1 VHNKI
6 LWEVIFIEKILQNI
20 LNTNFRLIKKIG
32 LISLTVTIFST
43 LSFLITYHFLYGY
56 YFGGEMNSFFSNFE
70 LIRRFVPFHL
80 NTMGFTYL
88 MISLSASLI
97 IYLLALIRGRKLVLI
112 AIATLGLI
120 FFHITMSVFF
130 TRDLTLNNIIYFSG
144 IWVIPI
150 IIAGLIIFT
159 MRGMRYPFKT
169 YSGIT
174 FGLLFFSI
182 LMSVF
187 KLNFSEE
194 WLIICIIILL
204 FGFGILF
211 SIIKYNKYWNFIFFF
226 PYTML
231 LIIVIMSFV
240 TIDIFIRNLMS
251 LVIAVLLS
259 IVLPR
264 YFKGKLR
271 EGVQTKGEPTNFVGL
286 IMNPKTRTG
295 ALVFFIIVLLGTY
308 VLIPRVSMATAKII
322 RTFTPETESQH
333 ERIYI
338 RDFNDELK
346 SIKGIIVAEQDDVI
360 YISNE
365 KWELEQVKTDKYHV
379 KKHKE

>member
-1 VHNKI
+1 M
-6 LWEVIFIEKILQNI
+6 IFIEKILQNI

-43 LSFLITYHFLYGY
+43 LSFLVTYHFLYGY
-56 YFGGEMNSFFSNFE
+56 YFGGEMDSAFSNFE

-97 IYLLALIRGRKLVLI
+97 LYLLALIRGRKLAFI

-120 FFHITMSVFF
+120 FFHIIMSVFF
-130 TRDLTLNNIIYFSG
+130 TRELTLKNIIYFSG
-144 IWVIPI
+144 IWIIPI

-159 MRGMRYPFKT
+159 VRGMRYPFKT

-187 KLNFSEE
+187 KLNISEE

-211 SIIKYNKYWNFIFFF
+211 SIIKYNKYWNSIFFF

-231 LIIVIMSFV
+231 PIIVIMIFV
-240 TIDIFIRNLMS
+240 NIGLISS
-251 LVIAVLLS
+251 LVIAVILS
-259 IVLPR
+259 MALSR

-271 EGVQTKGEPTNFVGL
+271 EGVQTKGESTNFVGL
-286 IMNPKTRTG
+286 IMNRKTRTG
-295 ALVFFIIVLLGTY
+295 ALVFFLIVLLGTY
-308 VLIPRVSMATAKII
+308 VLIPRVSMSTAKII
-322 RTFTPETESQH
+322 RTFTPETESQY
-333 ERIYI
+333 ELIYI
-338 RDFNDELK
+338 RAFNDELE

-379 KKHKE
+379 GRYKE